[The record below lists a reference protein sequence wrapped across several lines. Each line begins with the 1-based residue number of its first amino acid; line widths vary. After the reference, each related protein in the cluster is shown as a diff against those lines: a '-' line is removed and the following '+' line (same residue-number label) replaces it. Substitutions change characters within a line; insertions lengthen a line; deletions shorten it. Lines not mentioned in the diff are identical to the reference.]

1 MNHLNYLWALLGAN
15 SGQLQTLLAV
25 IGLIFAV
32 IAALYA
38 KKQIKLSQDQR
49 LFELKLQLL
58 NTSHEYLQLILTL
71 RHKQNIYKT
80 MFYRKFNLKGSD
92 LMIGENYTND
102 HYFEKIAS
110 LLISPEDLLNKIIKS
125 IKDNNSKLSIRDLE
139 KYLSIIC
146 DVGNSLRH
154 SSAAMD
160 QRTLELEDL
169 NLFHNTWNT
178 NQSKYPHN

>member
-1 MNHLNYLWALLGAN
+1 
-15 SGQLQTLLAV
+15 
-25 IGLIFAV
+25 
-32 IAALYA
+32 
-38 KKQIKLSQDQR
+38 
-49 LFELKLQLL
+49 
-58 NTSHEYLQLILTL
+58 
-71 RHKQNIYKT
+71 
-80 MFYRKFNLKGSD
+80 
-92 LMIGENYTND
+92 
-102 HYFEKIAS
+102 
-110 LLISPEDLLNKIIKS
+110 

>member
-1 MNHLNYLWALLGAN
+1 MNPLINFWDWIGSN

-25 IGLIFAV
+25 IGLAFAV
-32 IAALYA
+32 FAALYA
-38 KKQIKLSQDQR
+38 KKQIKLSQEQR

-58 NTSHEYLQLILTL
+58 NTSHEYLQLTLIL

-80 MFYRKFNLKGSD
+80 MFYRKFNLKGGD

-110 LLISPEDLLNKIIKS
+110 LLMSPEDLLNKIIKS
-125 IKDNNSKLSIRDLE
+125 IKDDNSKLTIKDFE
-139 KYLSIIC
+139 NYLSIIC

-169 NLFHNTWNT
+169 NLFHNMWNT

>member
-1 MNHLNYLWALLGAN
+1 MNHLNYLWALMGTN
-15 SGQLQTLLAV
+15 SGQLQTLFAV
-25 IGLIFAV
+25 IGLFLAV

-58 NTSHEYLQLILTL
+58 NTSHEYLQLTLML
-71 RHKQNIYKT
+71 RHKHNIYKT
-80 MFYRKFNLKGSD
+80 MFYKKFNLKGCD
-92 LMIGENYTND
+92 LMIDQNYTND
-102 HYFEKIAS
+102 HYFEQIAS
-110 LLISPEDLLNKIIKS
+110 LLLSPEELLNKIIKS
-125 IKDNNSKLSIRDLE
+125 IKDNKSKLTIKDLE